1 MRRTLPTDAEVR
13 EILSRRRTRPV
24 PRPAP
29 RAGKALTPLIKKLDE
44 QFGRGAGALE
54 PRWREIVG
62 DRLARVTRPQ
72 KLTKGKGGQPG
83 VLELRVAGAAAL
95 LIQHQSEDILAR
107 VNLFLGA
114 GTVDRLRI
122 AQGPVAPLKDAVSRP
137 KRSAKPP
144 PLPAQAEAD
153 LAASIASAPDDL
165 RAALARLGR
174 VALSPSNSARTDRQD

>member
-1 MRRTLPTDAEVR
+1 MRRPLPTDAEVR
-13 EILSRRRTRPV
+13 DILSRRRTRPA

-95 LIQHQSEDILAR
+95 LVQHQSQDILAR

-114 GTVDRLRI
+114 GSVDRLRI
-122 AQGPVAPLKDAVSRP
+122 AQGPIKPLPEASARP
-137 KRSAKPP
+137 RRASAPP
-144 PLPAQAEAD
+144 PLSAAAEAE
-153 LAASIASAPDDL
+153 LAASVAAAPAEL
-165 RAALARLGR
+165 QAALARLGR
-174 VALSPSNSARTDRQD
+174 AALSRPSPRGEGDD

>member
-1 MRRTLPTDAEVR
+1 MRRPLPTDAEVR
-13 EILSRRRTRPV
+13 EILSRRRTRPA

-29 RAGKALTPLIKKLDE
+29 RAGKALTPLIKKLDA

-72 KLTKGKGGQPG
+72 KLTKGKGGAPG

-95 LIQHQSEDILAR
+95 LVQHQSEDILAR

-114 GTVDRLRI
+114 GSVDRLRI
-122 AQGPVAPLKDAVSRP
+122 AQGPVKPLPEAAARPRRAPA
-137 KRSAKPP
+137 PP
-144 PLPAQAEAD
+144 PLSPAAEAD
-153 LAASIASAPDDL
+153 LAASVASAPAEL
-165 RAALARLGR
+165 QVALARLGR
-174 VALSPSNSARTDRQD
+174 AALTRPLMRGDGDD